1 MVQRWNSIAMMRLST
16 PIRLRLPNNRTFIA
30 KYRRREK
37 KYLPANVTIK
47 RSYEKIARRGQGM
60 QRVEEKSQK
69 PLMQA
74 YKWLSKTD
82 PGKKLGGEALWYA
95 PTLFE
100 KGVSKIKN
108 DKVRSFKFQ
117 RRKYNCQLWVKICIH
132 KY

>member
-1 MVQRWNSIAMMRLST
+1 MVQRRNSIAMMRLST
-16 PIRLRLPNNRTFIA
+16 PIRLRLPNNTTFIA

-74 YKWLSKTD
+74 YK
-82 PGKKLGGEALWYA
+82 
-95 PTLFE
+95 
-100 KGVSKIKN
+100 
-108 DKVRSFKFQ
+108 
-117 RRKYNCQLWVKICIH
+117 
-132 KY
+132 